1 MAALRLVF
9 RDLKAILKS
18 CLVFNASA
26 IIYEDIFLFPFVRIC
41 WILLTSSFSSRLWLD
56 IRAALRW
63 CIRFQILRFLSGQRL
78 LRIKLEIIYH
88 LDQSLW
94 VFPVFRLNLFLK
106 ILTAIQI
113 NGVDRFT
120 VCIFGSFFA
129 IKNIEVFVGLF
140 RVDFVSEIADWICF

>member
-9 RDLKAILKS
+9 RNLKAILNS

-26 IIYEDIFLFPFVRIC
+26 VIYEDIFLFSFIRISR
-41 WILLTSSFSSRLWLD
+41 ILLTSSFSSRLWLN

-63 CIRFQILRFLSGQRL
+63 CIWFQILRFLSGQWL

-106 ILTAIQI
+106 VLAAIQI
-113 NGVDRFT
+113 NGVYRFT
-120 VCIFGSFFA
+120 VCIFGSFFT
-129 IKNIEVFVGLF
+129 IKNIEVFVSLF
-140 RVDFVSEIADWICF
+140 GVDFVSEIADWICS